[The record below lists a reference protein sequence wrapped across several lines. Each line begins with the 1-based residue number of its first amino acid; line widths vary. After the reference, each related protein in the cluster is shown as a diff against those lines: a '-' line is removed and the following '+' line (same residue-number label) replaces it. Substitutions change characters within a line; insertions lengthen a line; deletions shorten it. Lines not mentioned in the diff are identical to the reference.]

1 MVLIVLGFRGL
12 GLGIL
17 ERGPELWVKLTET
30 ESVSFR
36 SWVFSPGTH
45 SYFIPPL
52 ECGFTAKNESGE
64 AIIRSIIP
72 SSVGLFHNPEGSHKR
87 NKTNLRP
94 RARKRVFPSK
104 KETRW
109 CRSAV

>member
-1 MVLIVLGFRGL
+1 MVSLIVLGFRGL

-17 ERGPELWVKLTET
+17 GRGPELWVKLTGT
-30 ESVSFR
+30 ESVSDLEF
-36 SWVFSPGTH
+36 FFPGTH

-72 SSVGLFHNPEGSHKR
+72 
-87 NKTNLRP
+87 
-94 RARKRVFPSK
+94 
-104 KETRW
+104 
-109 CRSAV
+109 